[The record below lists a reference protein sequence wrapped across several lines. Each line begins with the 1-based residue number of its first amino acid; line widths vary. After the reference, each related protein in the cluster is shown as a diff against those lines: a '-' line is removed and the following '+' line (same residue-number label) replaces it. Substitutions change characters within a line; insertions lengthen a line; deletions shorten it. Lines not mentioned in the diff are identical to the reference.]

1 MGCRLAVEPGRGL
14 VAGARQRW
22 QCGPLAPS
30 AGPSTRVSGQIG
42 TGSLRLAYPR
52 LPATPDD
59 AIDRALGAP
68 FGMDLSNLNL
78 TAVHAIDLLLIA
90 VLLLGLWRGWRVGFV
105 AGVVAL
111 ACLAAGLIIAFFGSP
126 WLAAPL
132 DSHALLP
139 EPWASPAAFLVVLL
153 LVQTMLGALA
163 RRLVRPLPAGAV
175 ARSVDRALGLLP
187 GAANGAI
194 NTMVVAVLITA
205 LPLTN
210 GITRAAQDSAL
221 VSRLGVPADW
231 LEHRLGPI
239 FNPAVER
246 TMQALTVQPQS
257 HERVALPFVVKDAPP
272 RPELEAAMLSLVNA
286 ERAKVGLRPLAA
298 DTETVDVSRAHS
310 RDMFERS
317 YFAHI
322 TPEGR
327 SPFDRLRA
335 ARLSYRAAG
344 ENLALARTLDMAHT
358 GLMNSPGHR
367 ANILNPAFGRVGIGI
382 VDGGRHGLLVTQT
395 FRN

>member
-1 MGCRLAVEPGRGL
+1 
-14 VAGARQRW
+14 
-22 QCGPLAPS
+22 
-30 AGPSTRVSGQIG
+30 
-42 TGSLRLAYPR
+42 
-52 LPATPDD
+52 
-59 AIDRALGAP
+59 
-68 FGMDLSNLNL
+68 MDLSTLNL
-78 TAVHAIDLLLIA
+78 HGVNAVDLLLVA

-105 AGVVAL
+105 AGVVEL
-111 ACLAAGLIIAFFGSP
+111 ACLAAGLLIAFFASP
-126 WLAAPL
+126 WLAAL
-132 DSHALLP
+132 RDRHARLP
-139 EPWASPAAFLVVLL
+139 EPWASPAAFFVVFLIVQLV
-153 LVQTMLGALA
+153 LGALA
-163 RRLVRPLPAGAV
+163 RRIVRPLSVGAM
-175 ARSVDRALGLLP
+175 ARSVNRALGLLP

-194 NTMVVAVLITA
+194 NAMVVAVLITA
-205 LPLTN
+205 LPLTD
-210 GITRAAQDSAL
+210 GITRAAQDSTL
-221 VSRLGVPADW
+221 VARLGVPADW

-257 HERVALPFVVKDAPP
+257 HERVALPFVATNAPP
-272 RPELEAAMLSLVNA
+272 RPELEAAMLALVNA
-286 ERAKVGLRPLAA
+286 ERAKVVGLRPLSA
-298 DTETVDVSRAHS
+298 DAETVDVSRAHS

-322 TPEGR
+322 SPEAR
-327 SPFDRLRA
+327 SPFERLRA

-382 VDGGRHGLLVTQT
+382 VDGGRHGLMVTQT

>member
-1 MGCRLAVEPGRGL
+1 
-14 VAGARQRW
+14 
-22 QCGPLAPS
+22 
-30 AGPSTRVSGQIG
+30 
-42 TGSLRLAYPR
+42 
-52 LPATPDD
+52 
-59 AIDRALGAP
+59 
-68 FGMDLSNLNL
+68 MDLSNLNL
-78 TAVHAIDLLLIA
+78 YGFNAIDLLLVA

-105 AGVVAL
+105 AGVVEL
-111 ACLAAGLIIAFFGSP
+111 ACLAAGLVVAFFASP
-126 WLAAPL
+126 WLAALL
-132 DSHALLP
+132 DRHALLP
-139 EPWASPAAFLVVLL
+139 EPWASPAAFLAVFLA
-153 LVQTMLGALA
+153 VQLALSMFA
-163 RRLVRPLPAGAV
+163 RQLVRPLSAGAM
-175 ARSVDRALGLLP
+175 ARSVNRALGVLP

-194 NTMVVAVLITA
+194 NAMVVAVLITA

-210 GITRAAQDSAL
+210 GITRAAQDSTL
-221 VSRLGVPADW
+221 VARLGVPADW

-257 HERVALPFVVKDAPP
+257 QERVALPFVVKEAPP
-272 RPELEAAMLSLVNA
+272 RPDLEAAMLALVNT
-286 ERAKVGLRPLAA
+286 ERAKAGQRLLTA

-317 YFAHI
+317 YFAHV

-382 VDGGRHGLLVTQT
+382 VDGGRHGLMVTQT

>member
-1 MGCRLAVEPGRGL
+1 MDF
-14 VAGARQRW
+14 
-22 QCGPLAPS
+22 S
-30 AGPSTRVSGQIG
+30 S
-42 TGSLRLAYPR
+42 
-52 LPATPDD
+52 
-59 AIDRALGAP
+59 IDLYG
-68 FGMDLSNLNL
+68 FN
-78 TAVHAIDLLLIA
+78 AIDLLLVA

-105 AGVVAL
+105 AGMVEL
-111 ACLAAGLIIAFFGSP
+111 ACLAAGLVVAFFASP
-126 WLAAPL
+126 WLAALL
-132 DSHALLP
+132 DRHALLP
-139 EPWASPAAFLVVLL
+139 EPWASPAAFLAVFLVVQ
-153 LVQTMLGALA
+153 LVLSAFA
-163 RRLVRPLPAGAV
+163 RRLVRPLSAGAV
-175 ARSVDRALGLLP
+175 ARSVNRAMGLLP
-187 GAANGAI
+187 GAVNGAI
-194 NTMVVAVLITA
+194 NAMVVAVLITA
-205 LPLTN
+205 LPLTD
-210 GITRAAQDSAL
+210 GITRAAQDSLL
-221 VSRLGVPADW
+221 VARLGVPADW

-257 HERVALPFVVKDAPP
+257 QERVALPFVVKEAAP
-272 RPELEAAMLSLVNA
+272 RPDLEAGMLALVNT
-286 ERAKVGLRPLAA
+286 ERAKAGLRLLTA

-310 RDMFERS
+310 RDMFARS
-317 YFAHI
+317 YFAHV

-382 VDGGRHGLLVTQT
+382 VDGGRHGLMVTQT

>member
-1 MGCRLAVEPGRGL
+1 
-14 VAGARQRW
+14 
-22 QCGPLAPS
+22 
-30 AGPSTRVSGQIG
+30 
-42 TGSLRLAYPR
+42 
-52 LPATPDD
+52 
-59 AIDRALGAP
+59 
-68 FGMDLSNLNL
+68 MDLSNLNL
-78 TAVHAIDLLLIA
+78 HRFNAIDLLLVA

-105 AGVVAL
+105 AGAVEL
-111 ACLAAGLIIAFFGSP
+111 ACLAAGLVVAFFASP
-126 WLAAPL
+126 WLAALL
-132 DSHALLP
+132 DRHALLP
-139 EPWASPAAFLVVLL
+139 EPWASPAAFLAVFLVVQVVL
-153 LVQTMLGALA
+153 GSFGRRLA
-163 RRLVRPLPAGAV
+163 RPSPVGAAGGA
-175 ARSVDRALGLLP
+175 ARSVNRALGLLP

-194 NTMVVAVLITA
+194 NALVVAVLLTA
-205 LPLTN
+205 LPLTD
-210 GITRAAQDSAL
+210 GITRASQDSTL
-221 VSRLGVPADW
+221 VARLGVPAEW

-257 HERVALPFVVKDAPP
+257 QERVALPFVVKGAPP
-272 RPELEAAMLSLVNA
+272 RPELEAAMLALVNA
-286 ERAKVGLRPLAA
+286 ERAKTGLRLLTA
-298 DTETVDVSRAHS
+298 DTETLEVSRAHS

-327 SPFDRLRA
+327 SPFDRLRT

-382 VDGGRHGLLVTQT
+382 VDGGRHGLMVTQT

>member
-1 MGCRLAVEPGRGL
+1 
-14 VAGARQRW
+14 
-22 QCGPLAPS
+22 
-30 AGPSTRVSGQIG
+30 
-42 TGSLRLAYPR
+42 
-52 LPATPDD
+52 
-59 AIDRALGAP
+59 
-68 FGMDLSNLNL
+68 MDFSNLNL
-78 TAVHAIDLLLIA
+78 YGLNAIDLLLVA
-90 VLLLGLWRGWRVGFV
+90 VLLLGVWRGWRVGFV
-105 AGVVAL
+105 AGVVEL
-111 ACLAAGLIIAFFGSP
+111 ACLAAGLVVAFFASP
-126 WLAAPL
+126 WLAALL
-132 DSHALLP
+132 DRHALLP
-139 EPWASPAAFLVVLL
+139 EPWASPAAFLAVFLVVQ
-153 LVQTMLGALA
+153 LVLSGLA
-163 RRLVRPLPAGAV
+163 RRLVRPLSAGAM
-175 ARSVDRALGLLP
+175 ARSVNRALGLLP

-194 NTMVVAVLITA
+194 NAMVVAVLLTA
-205 LPLTN
+205 LPLTD
-210 GITRAAQDSAL
+210 GITRAAQDSTL
-221 VSRLGVPADW
+221 VARLGVPADW

-257 HERVALPFVVKDAPP
+257 QERVALPFVVKDAKP
-272 RPELEAAMLSLVNA
+272 RPDLEAAMLTLVNA
-286 ERAKVGLRPLAA
+286 ERAKAGQRPLTA
-298 DTETVDVSRAHS
+298 DPETLDVSRAHS

-335 ARLSYRAAG
+335 ARLTYRAAG

-382 VDGGRHGLLVTQT
+382 VDGGRHGLMVTQT

>member
-1 MGCRLAVEPGRGL
+1 
-14 VAGARQRW
+14 
-22 QCGPLAPS
+22 
-30 AGPSTRVSGQIG
+30 
-42 TGSLRLAYPR
+42 
-52 LPATPDD
+52 
-59 AIDRALGAP
+59 
-68 FGMDLSNLNL
+68 MDLSNLNL
-78 TAVHAIDLLLIA
+78 YGFNAIDLLLVA

-105 AGVVAL
+105 AGVVEL
-111 ACLAAGLIIAFFGSP
+111 LCLAAGIVVAFFASP
-126 WLAAPL
+126 WLAALL
-132 DSHALLP
+132 DRHALLP
-139 EPWASPAAFLVVLL
+139 EPWASPAAFLAVFLIVQLVLS
-153 LVQTMLGALA
+153 ALA
-163 RRLVRPLPAGAV
+163 RRLVRPLSAGAM
-175 ARSVDRALGLLP
+175 ARSVNRALGVLP

-194 NTMVVAVLITA
+194 NAMVVAVLITA
-205 LPLTN
+205 LPLTD
-210 GITRAAQDSAL
+210 GITRAAQDSTL
-221 VSRLGVPADW
+221 VARLGVPADW

-257 HERVALPFVVKDAPP
+257 QERVALPFVVKDAPP
-272 RPELEAAMLSLVNA
+272 RPDLEADMLALVNT
-286 ERAKVGLRPLAA
+286 ERAKAGQRLLTA

-317 YFAHI
+317 YFAHV

-327 SPFDRLRA
+327 TPFNRLRA

-382 VDGGRHGLLVTQT
+382 VDGGRHGLMVTQT